1 MVQSWEI
8 FVVLNRGKEMSDEE
22 HHFGGTETG
31 TGTIQ
36 QQASNIRKNSYI
48 VIQNRPCKGTQSVH
62 QSLAVFDVVE
72 EISASE
78 TGNYGHAQCHFVA
91 TDIFTGER
99 FEDTVPSSDNCD
111 VPHVIRT
118 DYQLIDMSEDG
129 YVMSLLTENGST
141 KDDLK
146 LPTDESLAG
155 QIKDG
160 FNEGKDLVVT
170 VLSSMGEEQIC
181 ALKDIGPR

>member
-1 MVQSWEI
+1 
-8 FVVLNRGKEMSDEE
+8 MSDEE

-129 YVMSLLTENGST
+129 Y
-141 KDDLK
+141 
-146 LPTDESLAG
+146 
-155 QIKDG
+155 IKDG